1 MERRRASVKRQRYAP
16 LMTRRGTT
24 VRTLAGLAI
33 GAALAV
39 AVLVGVA
46 VPGIVHAQI
55 LKCEVRVLQ
64 PNDERRLVASARSSF
79 PAGLEAFVTHPCRNG
94 SSALAG
100 VVTEHVKESNGVLHW
115 WELSCRRDTEDW
127 KCDPAEFKQ
136 FVNTTLL
143 IRGRPRQAA
152 ISFGKVATLSQ
163 VRQLSSDAINLY
175 LDPAS
180 HVRSCSIDVNESR
193 WAIIRA
199 RDKLPGPKKLIYVA
213 VSVDADV
220 GSVMLSDIN
229 VEIRL
234 PRNSGPASNPTT
246 ACFYELVVVT

>member
-1 MERRRASVKRQRYAP
+1 
-16 LMTRRGTT
+16 MTT
-24 VRTLAGLAI
+24 RTLAGFGI
-33 GAALAV
+33 GAAFTLAI
-39 AVLVGVA
+39 LLGVA
-46 VPGIVHAQI
+46 VPGIGRAQI
-55 LKCEVRVLQ
+55 LRCEIRTLQ
-64 PNDERRLVASARSSF
+64 PSDERHLVASARASF
-79 PAGLEAFVTHPCRNG
+79 PPGLEAFVTHPCRNG

-143 IRGRPRQAA
+143 IRGRPRQVA

-163 VRQLSSDAINLY
+163 VRQLAFDAINLY

-180 HVRSCSIDVNESR
+180 RVRPCSIDVIESR

-199 RDKLPGPKKLIYVA
+199 RDKLPGPKQPIHVA
-213 VSVDADV
+213 AIVDADV
-220 GSVMLSDIN
+220 SSVMLSDVD

-234 PRNSGPASNPTT
+234 SRSDGPVSNRTT